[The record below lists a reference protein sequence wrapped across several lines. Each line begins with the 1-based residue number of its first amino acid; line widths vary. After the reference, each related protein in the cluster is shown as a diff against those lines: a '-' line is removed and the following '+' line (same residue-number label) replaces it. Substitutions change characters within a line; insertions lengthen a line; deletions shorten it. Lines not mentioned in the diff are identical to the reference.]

1 MVLTTSGIF
10 ANNTRLDIKTVNYTI
25 EFMERNKARNLM
37 IYYLWK
43 FISGIY
49 FVFPLTVIF
58 ILNRGISKEQ
68 VTIFLGVTTLL
79 TALLEIP
86 TGFIADRFSRKFSVS
101 LGFLFNAVGFF
112 LFAYLTSFW
121 QLMIIGILFAL
132 NRSLVSGAMDSL
144 IYENLTD
151 FTDKKSYIKISSRG
165 GSISFASSIFATI
178 AGGYMFTINQNLPFI
193 ATGLVNLILA
203 ILIMTFVEQK
213 RSHEVIENISIWD
226 GVREVVKSKALLS
239 LIILNILVGGVSGF
253 FYSIAFHP
261 KLFDLGVSAQSIS
274 LLDALN
280 SLFLIIVLGF
290 LSKLAFKDKKV
301 NLLVYTLV
309 PLFLFTLILLT
320 SQIYMVIVLGLLF
333 SLIWSGRSHIV
344 SDFSNSL
351 ISSKNRALTLSSA
364 NLLGN
369 TGSSVITPIYGL
381 LIIGKESMMVPL
393 GVVLGILTI
402 FLILNMKIN
411 KA

>member
-1 MVLTTSGIF
+1 MK
-10 ANNTRLDIKTVNYTI
+10 A
-25 EFMERNKARNLM
+25 NKAKNLA

-43 FISGIY
+43 FVSGIY

-86 TGFIADRFSRKFSVS
+86 TGFIADRFSRKLSVS

-112 LFAYLTSFW
+112 LFAYLTNFW
-121 QLMIIGILFAL
+121 QLILIGIFFAL

-165 GSISFASSIFATI
+165 GSISFASSIFATV

-203 ILIMTFVEQK
+203 ILIMLFIEQK
-213 RSHEVIENISIWD
+213 RSHEVVQNISIWD
-226 GVREVVKSKALLS
+226 GVREVIKSRAILYLT
-239 LIILNILVGGVSGF
+239 ILNILVGGVSTF

-261 KLFDLGVSAQSIS
+261 KLFNLGVNAQSIS
-274 LLDALN
+274 ILDAFN
-280 SLFLIIVLGF
+280 SLLLIVVLGF
-290 LSKLAFKDKKV
+290 LYKLAFKNKKI
-301 NLLVYTLV
+301 NLLIYTLV
-309 PLFLFTLILLT
+309 PLFIFTLILLT
-320 SQIYMVIVLGLLF
+320 NQIYLVIILGLLF

-351 ISSKNRALTLSSA
+351 IASKNRALTLSSA
-364 NLLGN
+364 SLLEN
-369 TGSSVITPIYGL
+369 IGSSVITPLYGL
-381 LIIGKESMMVPL
+381 LIINREYFAIPL
-393 GVVLGILTI
+393 VIFLTI
-402 FLILNMKIN
+402 ISGVLIRTIKISKSN
-411 KA
+411 